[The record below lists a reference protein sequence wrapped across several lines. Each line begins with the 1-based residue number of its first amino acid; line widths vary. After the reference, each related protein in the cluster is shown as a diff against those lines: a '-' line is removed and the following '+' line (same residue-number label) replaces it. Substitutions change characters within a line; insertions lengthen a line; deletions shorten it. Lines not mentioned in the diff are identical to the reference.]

1 LGSGAGEEE
10 GVEGGVFV
18 AGKGGGGGGG
28 GEGRVEVALSWRDD
42 DDDTLVMDYVDDD
55 DVRAFMVVIREGGCG
70 CMLLCGSPLDT

>member
-1 LGSGAGEEE
+1 LGSCAGEEE

-18 AGKGGGGGGG
+18 AGEGGGGGGG

-55 DVRAFMVVIREGGCG
+55 DVRAFMVIREGGCG